1 MKRLIALAVTL
12 LLFGCSGKP
21 DTKTYNIKLEIEGRK
36 LSRLKKA
43 IEESD
48 KEEEKITVEDVI
60 IWELETKTNLRKM
73 GFDIKI

>member
-1 MKRLIALAVTL
+1 MKRLTVTAVL
-12 LLFGCSGKP
+12 LLLLGCSN
-21 DTKTYNIKLEIEGRK
+21 TKTYNIRLEIEGRK

-48 KEEEKITVEDVI
+48 KEEDKITVEDVI